1 MPTVLQLRRGTT
13 SEHSSFTG
21 AVGEV
26 TVDTTK
32 DTLVVHDGSTAGGF
46 ELALADGSNLSGVS
60 LSGSGTLT
68 HGSGDYY
75 SSQYILNGT
84 TSDATETEILIAGS
98 SRIPVPSNTTILY
111 EVSIVARRTDTT
123 GESASWHL
131 KGCADNFSGTVA
143 DVGNVYEIAV
153 SADDTNWSVDVR
165 ADDTND
171 AINVFVTGVASK
183 TIRWTAVVKTIEV
196 AQ

>member
-1 MPTVLQLRRGTT
+1 
-13 SEHSSFTG
+13 
-21 AVGEV
+21 
-26 TVDTTK
+26 
-32 DTLVVHDGSTAGGF
+32 
-46 ELALADGSNLSGVS
+46 